1 MTIKLLQHTS
11 LSIMATA
18 GRTAWQSF
26 HKGGI
31 YENPTDEISDTDVEF
46 IDRIINKHKHGSVSE
61 HVMYNFSIEDIS
73 RACLQELAR
82 HRIASLTVKSSRYTL
97 NELKSEEPFTSYTDL
112 LHQEYISDGYERAS
126 KYLVFTGN
134 AKVDRMSILALDNLR
149 DLVVD
154 GISNDQLKYAMPE
167 AYKTSL
173 IWSVN
178 ARSLQNFLSLR
189 SDKAALWEIR
199 NLAFAIYNQIPDDHK
214 FLFEASIKE

>member
-1 MTIKLLQHTS
+1 MTITLLHYTP
-11 LSIMATA
+11 L
-18 GRTAWQSF
+18 
-26 HKGGI
+26 
-31 YENPTDEISDTDVEF
+31 DVSDTAIGKCWGKGCMPTYEKLVERM
-46 IDRIINKHKHGSVSE
+46 DRVANKHKHASTIE
-61 HVMYNFSIEDIS
+61 HLTYNFDIDGIS

-82 HRIASLTVKSSRYTL
+82 HRISSFSVKSSRYTL

-112 LHQEYISDGYERAS
+112 LHQEYISDGYARAS

-149 DLVVD
+149 DLVAD

-189 SDKAALWEIR
+189 SNKAALWEIR
-199 NLAFAIYNQIPDDHK
+199 NLAHAIYNQIPDDHK
-214 FLFEASIKE
+214 FLFEASVKE